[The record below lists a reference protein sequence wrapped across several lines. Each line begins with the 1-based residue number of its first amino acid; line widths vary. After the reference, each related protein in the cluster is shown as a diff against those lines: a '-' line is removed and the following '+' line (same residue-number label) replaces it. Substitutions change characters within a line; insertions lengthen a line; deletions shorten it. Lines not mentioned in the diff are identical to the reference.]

1 MCVICFKPV
10 GVRLPPTWALE
21 ESNRNNPHGAGFA
34 VAEPDRA
41 RIIIKKGFRS
51 ALALEEALVKTI
63 REMGRT
69 QLGVQAVIHFRYAT
83 HGTKSG
89 GNCHPFPL
97 SRIDRELKATTIIC
111 KTAIVHNG
119 TFPVSVPPTLDDF
132 SDTQYVIKEY
142 FSKYSFGGLLKA
154 REELKEF
161 CGFNKVIIMN
171 HDQRF
176 IRIGDFQLYRGCYWS
191 NKTFLPKS
199 GRRFG
204 KRVVWSCA
212 V

>member
-69 QLGVQAVIHFRYAT
+69 QLGVQAVIHFRWAT
-83 HGTKSG
+83 RGTKSG
-89 GNCHPFPL
+89 GNCHPFP
-97 SRIDRELKATTIIC
+97 SRGSIASSRRRRSSARRRSSTTGRSRSPCRLLWTISPTRSMSSRNIFQS
-111 KTAIVHNG
+111 I
-119 TFPVSVPPTLDDF
+119 PSVDCSRP
-132 SDTQYVIKEY
+132 
-142 FSKYSFGGLLKA
+142 
-154 REELKEF
+154 
-161 CGFNKVIIMN
+161 
-171 HDQRF
+171 
-176 IRIGDFQLYRGCYWS
+176 
-191 NKTFLPKS
+191 
-199 GRRFG
+199 GR
-204 KRVVWSCA
+204 S
-212 V
+212 